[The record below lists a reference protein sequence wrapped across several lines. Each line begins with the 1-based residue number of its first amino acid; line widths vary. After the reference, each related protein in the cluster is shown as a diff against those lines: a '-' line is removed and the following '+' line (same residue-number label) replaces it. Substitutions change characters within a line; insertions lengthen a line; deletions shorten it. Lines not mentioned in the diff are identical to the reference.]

1 MRIKILVDST
11 SDIPP
16 EWLEKHDADVVPLKV
31 IWTDGTS
38 EDDERNP
45 KGLLDF
51 YIRIGQS
58 PELPKTSQPTVFDF
72 LQRYRN
78 AEQSGYEGVVVI
90 ALSSKLSG
98 TMNSAV
104 MAGKEAG
111 IPVVA
116 FDTKLASSVNS
127 LVVRRARELANA
139 GFAPQEIVDRLQK
152 ERDENRFQAIFYVSD
167 FSFLVKG
174 GRVSKF
180 QGILGTMLK
189 IKVGV
194 WINDEGEMVP
204 FDKARGKSKAYD
216 MLIDQASKKIP
227 LGSRIRLAMIHAD
240 AEEEARELLEKVK
253 EKYEVIETSFHMTG
267 KVITTHVGPGMCGF
281 GMEVVSE

>member
-16 EWLEKHDADVVPLKV
+16 EWLEKNDADIVPLKV
-31 IWTDGTS
+31 IWTDGIS

-45 KGLLDF
+45 NSLMDF
-51 YIRIGQS
+51 YSRIS
-58 PELPKTSQPTVFDF
+58 KASELPKTSQPTVFDF

-78 AEQSGYEGVVVI
+78 AEQSGYDGVVVVS
-90 ALSSKLSG
+90 LSSKLSG

-127 LVVRRARELANA
+127 LVVKRARELADS
-139 GFAPQEIVDRLQK
+139 GLTPQEIVDQLQE
-152 ERDENRFQAIFYVSD
+152 ERDANRFQAIFYVSD

-180 QGILGTMLK
+180 QGMLGTMLK

-194 WINDEGEMVP
+194 WINDDGEMVP
-204 FDKARGKSKAYD
+204 FDKARGKSRAYD
-216 MLIDQASKKIP
+216 MLIDQASKQIP
-227 LGSRIRLAMIHAD
+227 FGSRIRLAMIHAD
-240 AEEEARELLEKVK
+240 AEDEARELLEKVK
-253 EKYEVIETSFHMTG
+253 EKYEVMETSFHMTG

-281 GMEVVSE
+281 GMEAVSK